1 MKREPKAWVN
11 YLYESMESAFRL
23 LNHFIAA
30 GPKLDGK
37 NLHISASFLKWI
49 AIVWLNWLTCS
60 MGSVLP
66 L

>member
-11 YLYESMESAFRL
+11 CLYESMESTFRP
-23 LNHFIAA
+23 LNHLITA

-37 NLHISASFLKWI
+37 TLHISASFLKWI